1 MAEATLFF
9 WGAVALKL
17 TATAAVVVA
26 ASYVVERSGPFVGA
40 LVAALPTAAGAAYVI
55 LALEHPP
62 AFVAASAVGSVASN
76 AAVALFAFVYAAL
89 AQRRGLGASL
99 GGALAAWALAAAAIR
114 AASWTL
120 GSAVLL
126 NLVVYAATIPASR
139 RYRSPGALGG
149 PAKRGRYDLLARA
162 ATVGL
167 VVTLVTVA
175 STRIGALLTGV
186 FALLPVAMS
195 SIVVILQPRI
205 GGPATASV
213 LANAQAPL
221 LGLGLAFAVVHL
233 AVPLGVWWAL
243 LLGLAT
249 SFGWSA
255 LLLALRRALRTPRP
269 TAR

>member
-1 MAEATLFF
+1 MGAATAFW
-9 WGAVALKL
+9 WGAFALKL
-17 TATAAVVVA
+17 GATAAVVVV
-26 ASYVVERSGPFVGA
+26 ASYIVERSGPFLGA

-55 LALEHPP
+55 LAIEHPP
-62 AFVAASAVGSVASN
+62 GFVAASAVGSVASN
-76 AAVALFAFVYAAL
+76 AAVALFALAYAAL

-99 GGALAAWALAAAAIR
+99 GGALAVWALAAAAIR
-114 AASWTL
+114 GASWTL
-120 GSAVLL
+120 AGAVLL
-126 NLVVYAATIPASR
+126 NLVVYALTIPASR
-139 RYRSPGALGG
+139 RFRRPAALAGRVR
-149 PAKRGRYDLLARA
+149 RGRYDLLARA

-167 VVTLVTVA
+167 VVSIVTAA
-175 STRIGALLTGV
+175 STRIGPLLTGV

-255 LLLALRRALRTPRP
+255 MLLALRRARRS
-269 TAR
+269 

>member
-1 MAEATLFF
+1 VGSATAFW
-9 WGAVALKL
+9 WGAFALKL
-17 TATAAVVVA
+17 SATAAVVVV
-26 ASYVVERSGPFVGA
+26 ASYVVERSGPFLGA

-55 LALEHPP
+55 LALEHSPD
-62 AFVAASAVGSVASN
+62 FVAASAIGSVASN
-76 AAVALFAFVYAAL
+76 AAVALFALAYAVL

-99 GGALAAWALAAAAIR
+99 GAALAIWALAAAAIR
-114 AASWTL
+114 AVSWSL
-120 GSAVLL
+120 AGAVLL
-126 NLVVYAATIPASR
+126 NLTVYALTIPASR
-139 RYRSPGALGG
+139 RYRRPAALAGRVR
-149 PAKRGRYDLLARA
+149 RGRYDLLARA

-167 VVTLVTVA
+167 VVSIVTAA
-175 STRIGALLTGV
+175 STRIGPLLTGV

-255 LLLALRRALRTPRP
+255 LLLGLRT
-269 TAR
+269 ARRS

>member
-1 MAEATLFF
+1 VAEAPAFF
-9 WGAVALKL
+9 WGAFALKL
-17 TATAAVVVA
+17 AATAAVVIA
-26 ASYVVERSGPFVGA
+26 ASYVVERSGPFLGA

-76 AAVALFAFVYAAL
+76 AAVALFALAYAAL

-99 GGALAAWALAAAAIR
+99 GGALAVWALAAAAIH
-114 AASWTL
+114 AASWSL
-120 GSAVLL
+120 GGALLL
-126 NLVVYAATIPASR
+126 NLAVYALTIPASR
-139 RYRSPGALGG
+139 RYLRPAVLGG
-149 PAKRGRYDLLARA
+149 RARRGRYDLLARA

-167 VVTLVTVA
+167 VVTAVTAA
-175 STRIGALLTGV
+175 SGRIGALLTGV

-195 SIVVILQPRI
+195 SFVVILQPRI

-221 LGLGLAFAVVHL
+221 LGLGLAFAVVHI

-255 LLLALRRALRTPRP
+255 LLLAFRATVD
-269 TAR
+269 

>member
-1 MAEATLFF
+1 MGAATPFW
-9 WGAVALKL
+9 WGAFALKL
-17 TATAAVVVA
+17 GATAAVVVV
-26 ASYVVERSGPFVGA
+26 ASYVVERSGPFLGA

-55 LALEHPP
+55 LAIEHPP

-76 AAVALFAFVYAAL
+76 AAVALFALAYAAL

-99 GGALAAWALAAAAIR
+99 GGALAVWALGAAAIR
-114 AASWTL
+114 AASWSL
-120 GSAVLL
+120 AGAVLL

-139 RYRSPGALGG
+139 RFRRPAALAGA
-149 PAKRGRYDLLARA
+149 AKRRRYDLLARA

-167 VVTLVTVA
+167 VVSLVTAA
-175 STRIGALLTGV
+175 SSRIGPLLTGV

-255 LLLALRRALRTPRP
+255 LLLATRRAL
-269 TAR
+269 A

>member
-1 MAEATLFF
+1 MAQTTLFF
-9 WGAVALKL
+9 WGAFALKL
-17 TATAAVVVA
+17 SVTGIVVVA
-26 ASYVVERSGPFVGA
+26 ASYVVERSGPFLGA
-40 LVAALPTAAGAAYVI
+40 LIAALPTAAGAAYVI

-62 AFVAASAVGSVASN
+62 AFIAASTVGSVASN
-76 AAVALFAFVYAAL
+76 AAVALFALAYAAL

-99 GGALAAWALAAAAIR
+99 GGAIALWALAVAAIR
-114 AASWTL
+114 AVSWTL
-120 GSAVLL
+120 GSALLL
-126 NLVVYAATIPASR
+126 NLVVYALTIPASR

-167 VVTLVTVA
+167 VVTLVTAA
-175 STRIGALLTGV
+175 STRIGPLLTGV
-186 FALLPVAMS
+186 FALLPVAMGS
-195 SIVVILQPRI
+195 FVVILQPRI

-255 LLLALRRALRTPRP
+255 LLLVMRRAP
-269 TAR
+269 A

>member
-1 MAEATLFF
+1 MF
-9 WGAVALKL
+9 WGAFALKL
-17 TATAAVVVA
+17 GATAAVVIA
-26 ASYVVERSGPFVGA
+26 ASYVVERSGPFLGA

-55 LALEHPP
+55 LALEHSP
-62 AFVAASAVGSVASN
+62 AFVAESAVGSVASN
-76 AAVALFAFVYAAL
+76 AAVALFALAYAAL

-99 GGALAAWALAAAAIR
+99 GGALAVWALAAAAIR

-120 GSAVLL
+120 GGALAL
-126 NLVVYAATIPASR
+126 NLAIYALTIPASR
-139 RYRSPGALGG
+139 RYRRPATLGG
-149 PAKRGRYDLLARA
+149 RARYGRYDLLARA

-167 VVTLVTVA
+167 VVTAVTAA
-175 STRIGALLTGV
+175 SSRIGALLTGV

-195 SIVVILQPRI
+195 SFVVILQPRI

-243 LLGLAT
+243 VLGLAT

-255 LLLALRRALRTPRP
+255 LLLAARRALRTAPRS
-269 TAR
+269 

>member
-1 MAEATLFF
+1 MAEAPAFF
-9 WGAVALKL
+9 WGAFALKL
-17 TATAAVVVA
+17 AATAAVVIA
-26 ASYVVERSGPFVGA
+26 ASYVVERSGPFLGA

-55 LALEHPP
+55 LALEHAP
-62 AFVAASAVGSVASN
+62 AFIAASAVGSVASN
-76 AAVALFAFVYAAL
+76 AAVALFALAYAAL

-99 GGALAAWALAAAAIR
+99 GGALVVWALAAAAIR

-120 GSAVLL
+120 AGALAL
-126 NLVVYAATIPASR
+126 NLAVYALTIPASR
-139 RYRSPGALGG
+139 RYRRPAVLGG
-149 PAKRGRYDLLARA
+149 RARHGRYDLLARA

-167 VVTLVTVA
+167 VVTAVTAA
-175 STRIGALLTGV
+175 SGRIGALLTGV

-195 SIVVILQPRI
+195 SFVVILQPRI

-243 LLGLAT
+243 VLGLAT
-249 SFGWSA
+249 SFAWSA
-255 LLLALRRALRTPRP
+255 LLMAARRRLRRSGGGA
-269 TAR
+269 

>member
-1 MAEATLFF
+1 VGAATPFW
-9 WGAVALKL
+9 WGAFALKL
-17 TATAAVVVA
+17 SATAAVVVV
-26 ASYVVERSGPFVGA
+26 ASYVVERSGPFLGA

-55 LALEHPP
+55 LAIEHPP
-62 AFVAASAVGSVASN
+62 AFIAASAVGSVASN
-76 AAVALFAFVYAAL
+76 AAVALFALAYAAL
-89 AQRRGLGASL
+89 AQRRRLGASL
-99 GGALAAWALAAAAIR
+99 GAALAVWALAAAAIR
-114 AASWTL
+114 AASWSL
-120 GSAVLL
+120 AGAVLL
-126 NLVVYAATIPASR
+126 NLVVYALTIPAGR
-139 RYRSPGALGG
+139 RYRRPAALGG
-149 PAKRGRYDLLARA
+149 AARRGRYDLLARA

-167 VVTLVTVA
+167 VVSLVTAA
-175 STRIGALLTGV
+175 STRIGPLLTGV

-195 SIVVILQPRI
+195 SIVVILHPRI

-255 LLLALRRALRTPRP
+255 LLLGLRLGRRRIA
-269 TAR
+269 

>member
-1 MAEATLFF
+1 MDAASAFW
-9 WGAVALKL
+9 WGAFALKL
-17 TATAAVVVA
+17 VATASVVVA
-26 ASYVVERSGPFVGA
+26 ASYIVERSGPFVGA

-76 AAVALFAFVYAAL
+76 AAVALFALAYAAL
-89 AQRRGLGASL
+89 AQRRALGASL
-99 GGALAAWALAAAAIR
+99 GGAIAVWFLAAAAIR
-114 AASWTL
+114 AAHWTL
-120 GSAVLL
+120 ADAVLL
-126 NLVVYAATIPASR
+126 NLAVYALTIPASR
-139 RYRSPGALGG
+139 RYRRPATLGG
-149 PAKRGRYDLLARA
+149 RLRYGRYDLLARA

-167 VVTLVTVA
+167 VVSIVTAA
-175 STRIGALLTGV
+175 STRIGPLLTGV

-221 LGLGLAFAVVHL
+221 LGLGLAFAVVHI

-243 LLGLAT
+243 ALGLAT

-255 LLLALRRALRTPRP
+255 LLLALSRMRKARTAP
-269 TAR
+269 

>member
-1 MAEATLFF
+1 VGAASAFW
-9 WGAVALKL
+9 WGAFALKL
-17 TATAAVVVA
+17 SATAAVVVV
-26 ASYVVERSGPFVGA
+26 ASYVVERSGPFLGA

-62 AFVAASAVGSVASN
+62 AFVAASAIGSVASN
-76 AAVALFAFVYAAL
+76 AAVALFALAYAAL

-99 GGALAAWALAAAAIR
+99 GGALAVWALAAAAIR
-114 AASWTL
+114 VAGWNLA
-120 GSAVLL
+120 GAVLL
-126 NLVVYAATIPASR
+126 NLAVYALTIPASR
-139 RYRSPGALGG
+139 RFRRPAALAGRVR
-149 PAKRGRYDLLARA
+149 RGRYDLLARA

-167 VVTLVTVA
+167 VVSIVTAA
-175 STRIGALLTGV
+175 STRIGPLLTGV

-255 LLLALRRALRTPRP
+255 LLLALRRARRS
-269 TAR
+269 

>member
-1 MAEATLFF
+1 V
-9 WGAVALKL
+9 GAAPALWWSAFALKL
-17 TATAAVVVA
+17 GATAAVVVA
-26 ASYVVERSGPFVGA
+26 ASYVVERSGPFLGA

-55 LALEHPP
+55 LALEHTP
-62 AFVAASAVGSVASN
+62 AFIAASAIGSVASN
-76 AAVALFAFVYAAL
+76 AAVALFALAYAAL

-99 GGALAAWALAAAAIR
+99 GGALAVWALAVAAIR

-120 GSAVLL
+120 GGALAL
-126 NLVVYAATIPASR
+126 NLALFALTIPASG
-139 RYRSPGALGG
+139 RYRRPAALGG

-167 VVTLVTVA
+167 VVTLVTAA
-175 STRIGALLTGV
+175 STRIGATLTGV
-186 FALLPVAMS
+186 FALLPVAMGS
-195 SIVVILQPRI
+195 FVVILQPRI

-233 AVPLGVWWAL
+233 AVPLGVWRAL

-249 SFGWSA
+249 SLGWSA
-255 LLLALRRALRTPRP
+255 LLLGARRVLGTR
-269 TAR
+269 